1 MLALTRG
8 KSLVKTDFLKKL
20 TLSGNA
26 LKFIAAFCMVVDH
39 VGMVFFPR
47 EEIFRV
53 VGRIAFPLFAYMLA
67 EGCEYTKNKL
77 KHFLFMLS
85 FAAVC
90 QIGYTVFTGDTYMSI
105 LVTFSV
111 AVLLIYALGFFK
123 NTLFSDK
130 PLIFKILTGA
140 LFGASVVSAY
150 FLNEF
155 IDMDYG
161 FAGCVLPLLPSVF
174 RKPKGANGRAW
185 QWLDNKYVHI
195 TMFAL
200 GLSAFATAS
209 MTRQWFALCSIPLLL
224 LYSGKRG
231 KLKTKYFFYVFY
243 PAHLVLIFGV
253 YILIRIIERVA

>member
-1 MLALTRG
+1 M
-8 KSLVKTDFLKKL
+8 VKTDFFKKI

-26 LKFIAAFCMVVDH
+26 LKFIAAFCMAVDH
-39 VGMVFFPR
+39 VGAFFFPR
-47 EEIFRV
+47 EDIFRI

-67 EGCEYTKNKL
+67 EGCEYTRNKL
-77 KHFLFMLS
+77 KHFILMFS

-111 AVLLIYALGFFK
+111 AVLLIYALQFFK

-130 PLIFKILTGA
+130 PLILKILTGI
-140 LFGASVVSAY
+140 LFAAAVISAY

-161 FAGCVLPLLPSVF
+161 FAGCILPLLPSIF
-174 RKPKGANGRAW
+174 RKPKGADGKAW
-185 QWLDNKYVHI
+185 QILDNKYVHI
-195 TMFAL
+195 SMFAV
-200 GLSAFATAS
+200 GISAFAAVS
-209 MTRQWFALCSIPLLL
+209 MTRQWFALCAIPLLL

-253 YILIRIIERVA
+253 AILIRVIERIA